1 MEITAVNNNLVKET
15 AKLQQRKYRDNTGK
29 FLLEGFKAI
38 DEAFRAGIDIE
49 TVFVLKEKAGN
60 YGFLKDKIILTN
72 EAVLKKISTT
82 DTAPE
87 AVGIAFQRHYGI
99 KDIKGLST
107 TAIFYELFF
116 ITYWYRLQMQMQLA
130 GKIETVDLIF
140 TVIWLIGSIGSIAL
154 HEIEKSR

>member
-1 MEITAVNNNLVKET
+1 MEVS
-15 AKLQQRKYRDNTGK
+15 
-29 FLLEGFKAI
+29 I
-38 DEAFRAGIDIE
+38 DFSQLGMVQFGILCVY
-49 TVFVLKEKAGN
+49 TVIF
-60 YGFLKDKIILTN
+60 IL
-72 EAVLKKISTT
+72 
-82 DTAPE
+82 
-87 AVGIAFQRHYGI
+87 GI

-140 TVIWLIGSIGSIAL
+140 TVIWLIGAIGSIAL